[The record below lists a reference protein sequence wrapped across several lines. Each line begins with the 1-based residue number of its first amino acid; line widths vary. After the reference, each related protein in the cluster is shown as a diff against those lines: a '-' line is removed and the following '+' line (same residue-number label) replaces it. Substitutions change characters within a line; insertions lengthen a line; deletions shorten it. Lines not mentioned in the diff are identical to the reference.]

1 MKKMILGITTL
12 LLISLSLSAQ
22 EVVIA
27 KKNDK
32 DTANKPL
39 MVIDGVISVN
49 TNMNELSPNDI
60 QSVSVLKGN
69 NASKKYGDQG
79 VNGVIEI
86 TTKKAPK
93 VIKVDTSI
101 NMTVLVDG
109 DNVTINGVP
118 VDKNDPRIM
127 RRGRV
132 MIAKGKR
139 NGETVTI
146 KGDSVTVTNIDIA
159 AIDEDAVDMMAPP
172 PPPPPMNKAFLGVM
186 TEVAVQEK
194 GAVIKTVS
202 EESPAKKAGL
212 KENDI
217 ITKINNQT
225 IDGPKSLYEAVGQ
238 YQPDEK
244 ITITIT
250 RAGKEKKINATLAKN
265 KAQEE
270 NNVFYFNAPDGNIP
284 NIMRRGFKIE
294 PDANFEMPS
303 MPGLNGIIN
312 SMNRKPKMGIS
323 IEDLE
328 TGAGVKIKNVTSG
341 SPAEKAGLKVNDII
355 TKLND
360 KKIKEVTDLKW
371 EYLQEGQTLK
381 FTIQRNGEQK
391 NIEVKIPR
399 KLKTAD
405 L

>member
-12 LLISLSLSAQ
+12 LFLSFSLYAQ

-32 DTANKPL
+32 DTTNKPL

-69 NASKKYGDQG
+69 NASKKYGNQG

-93 VIKVDTSI
+93 SIKVDTSI

-109 DNVTINGVP
+109 DHVTINGVP
-118 VDKNDPRIM
+118 VDKNDPRI
-127 RRGRV
+127 RKRGR
-132 MIAKGKR
+132 MIISKG
-139 NGETVTI
+139 NALNPI
-146 KGDSVTVTNIDIA
+146 QDSAADPTNSL
-159 AIDEDAVDMMAPP
+159 APLDNLESIFVP
-172 PPPPPMNKAFLGVM
+172 SPASNKAFLGVV
-186 TEVAVQEK
+186 TEVADQEK

-202 EESPAKKAGL
+202 DDSPAKKAGL

-244 ITITIT
+244 ITITII
-250 RAGKEKKINATLAKN
+250 REGKEKKINATLAKN

-270 NNVFYFNAPDGNIP
+270 NNVFYFNAPNGNMP

-312 SMNRKPKMGIS
+312 NMNRKPKMGIS

-328 TGAGVKIKNVTSG
+328 TGEGVKIKNVTSG

-355 TKLND
+355 IKLDD
-360 KKIKEVTDLKW
+360 KNIKEVSDLKW
-371 EYLQEGQTLK
+371 EYLQEGQTFK

-391 NIEVKIPR
+391 SIEVKIPK